1 MKRKKREFNSS
12 ELVKTLSKI
21 YGFDEV
27 LTSFRVKDF
36 LEEYLDKELYNE
48 IESTQIKDKILFLKI
63 KSPLLKN
70 DFRMRKSFYL
80 KKISDYIKEPLIT
93 DIQVI

>member
-27 LTSFRVKDF
+27 LTSFRVRDF
-36 LEEYLDKELYNE
+36 LKEYLDKELYNE

-80 KKISDYIKEPLIT
+80 KKISDHLKEPLIT